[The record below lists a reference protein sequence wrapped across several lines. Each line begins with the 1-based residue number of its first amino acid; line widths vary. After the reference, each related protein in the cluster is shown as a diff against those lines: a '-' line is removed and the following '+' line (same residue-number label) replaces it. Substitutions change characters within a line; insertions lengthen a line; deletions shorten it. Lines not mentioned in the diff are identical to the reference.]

1 MVLSSADVSFHTWP
15 LKEFSPVTMTAR
27 LGAGGFA
34 VGGVCRRRAALLAGA
49 WSGRE
54 QDREQDDSDHSR
66 FHASQPP
73 WMSHG
78 AAKYTTQGN
87 RGSANR
93 ATRMTECPGVAPA
106 LRDGGARL

>member
-1 MVLSSADVSFHTWP
+1 HHVLEILAGIQNG
-15 LKEFSPVTMTAR
+15 LEFGGRVLPHVAVEGVLAGDDDR
-27 LGAGGFA
+27 ALGRRWLRGGRCLPAG
-34 VGGVCRRRAALLAGA
+34 RAALLAGA

-78 AAKYTTQGN
+78 AAKYTSQG
-87 RGSANR
+87 R
-93 ATRMTECPGVAPA
+93 
-106 LRDGGARL
+106 